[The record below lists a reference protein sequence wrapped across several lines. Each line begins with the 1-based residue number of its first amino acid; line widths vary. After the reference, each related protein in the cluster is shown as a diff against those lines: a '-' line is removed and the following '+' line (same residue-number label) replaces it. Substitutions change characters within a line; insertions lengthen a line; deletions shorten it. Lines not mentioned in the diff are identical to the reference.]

1 MPVPF
6 DGVEAL
12 AFHTLLSFQGASVGS
27 PLATLP
33 VVPLAGPVA
42 GAAATLLWAFQVRQ
56 PSDLSPGSA
65 RGTRRSSGSYPF
77 DR

>member
-1 MPVPF
+1 VPAPF

-27 PLATLP
+27 PLATLLM
-33 VVPLAGPVA
+33 VPSRSRRRSGGNL
-42 GAAATLLWAFQVRQ
+42 TLGL
-56 PSDLSPGSA
+56 PGSSTE
-65 RGTRRSSGSYPF
+65 RPIPWFRQRYPPFEWFLPF